1 MWAARAA
8 SFGFRWKIGNG
19 KKVKFWEDHWLGN
32 ASLAVQFWELY
43 LIVNE
48 KAKTVADLWDG
59 CNLKC
64 TFRRTVDARLGR
76 LWLEIVQ
83 IASTITFSKEE
94 DALIWKFTSNGQY
107 SSQSLYRII
116 NFRGVIP
123 VHSPSVWALKI
134 PPRVQFF
141 LWLLS
146 NNKNLTRDN
155 LSKRQQV
162 DDKTRLFCGE
172 LESSLHLFFECVVAR
187 QMWGRISSVVG
198 RVIGSSFE
206 SIGICWL
213 SNKKFLN
220 INIISSAALWAL
232 WKLRND
238 LCFQNKMWRSMQD
251 LLMRVASLAQ
261 NWTIL
266 CPEEKKEELSF
277 FILQFTLLARKPEA
291 LESR

>member
-1 MWAARAA
+1 
-8 SFGFRWKIGNG
+8 
-19 KKVKFWEDHWLGN
+19 
-32 ASLAVQFWELY
+32 
-43 LIVNE
+43 
-48 KAKTVADLWDG
+48 
-59 CNLKC
+59 
-64 TFRRTVDARLGR
+64 
-76 LWLEIVQ
+76 
-83 IASTITFSKEE
+83 
-94 DALIWKFTSNGQY
+94 
-107 SSQSLYRII
+107 
-116 NFRGVIP
+116 
-123 VHSPSVWALKI
+123 LKI

-155 LSKRQQV
+155 LAKRQQV
-162 DDKTRLFCGE
+162 DDKTCPFCGE

-277 FILQFTLLARKPEA
+277 FFHLAVNLVGKKARSTGEQVKMSKPLCMRNWLLQIQEMEKA
-291 LESR
+291 LVQGN